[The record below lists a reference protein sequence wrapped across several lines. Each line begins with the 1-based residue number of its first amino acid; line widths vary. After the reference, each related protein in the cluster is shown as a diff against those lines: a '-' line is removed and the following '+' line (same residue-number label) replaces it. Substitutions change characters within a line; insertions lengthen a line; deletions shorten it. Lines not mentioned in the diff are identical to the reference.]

1 MAPELIAPS
10 VFGSLSSRPT
20 KPGDIYALG
29 MVIYEVLTG
38 AQPFCE
44 REWVFSEVM
53 YHVVRGERPTKPDDA
68 EQIGFGG
75 GTWELAEECW
85 MEEPARRTEIE
96 RVLTHL
102 TRFAASSSV
111 VGPTPEVA
119 RSGGAPEL
127 DSSSEFFTFLA
138 CNDSHIGTE
147 GDTCRFIFPTT
158 AARHRTGVLAN
169 SPILTEHIS
178 KDATVSN
185 SSPTSMVSSVST
197 LATRAPST
205 ITLVS
210 SKNGEDSPYRSGSFS
225 LRPLYLVTNLLKS

>member
-10 VFGSLSSRPT
+10 VFGGLSPRPT

-38 AQPFCE
+38 AQPFHE

-53 YHVVRGERPTKPDDA
+53 YHVVKGERPTKPDNA
-68 EQIGFGG
+68 EQIGFGD
-75 GTWELAEECW
+75 GTWELVEECW
-85 MEEPARRTEIE
+85 TKESARRPEIE

-102 TRFAASSSV
+102 TRVAASSSA
-111 VGPTPEVA
+111 VGPTPEIA
-119 RSGGAPEL
+119 RSGDAPKL
-127 DSSSEFFTFLA
+127 DSSSEFFDILA
-138 CNDSHIGTE
+138 CDESYIGTE
-147 GDTCRFIFPTT
+147 GETCHFIFPTT
-158 AARHRTGVLAN
+158 APRHRMGVLAN
-169 SPILTEHIS
+169 SPILTEQIS

-185 SSPTSMVSSVST
+185 SSPTSIVSSVST

-210 SKNGEDSPYRSGSFS
+210 SKNSEDSPYRSGNF
-225 LRPLYLVTNLLKS
+225 